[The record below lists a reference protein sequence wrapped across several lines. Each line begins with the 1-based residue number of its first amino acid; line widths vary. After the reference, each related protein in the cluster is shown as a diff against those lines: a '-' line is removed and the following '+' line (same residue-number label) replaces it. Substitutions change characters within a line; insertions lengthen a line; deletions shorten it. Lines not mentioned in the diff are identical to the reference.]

1 MESKK
6 DGDGSNVLSFP
17 DPSSAISAS
26 VHARE
31 SVLTAEGLLLMRAF
45 FKILSSEDRGK
56 VIALAERLAEPD
68 DTELDDTEPQ

>member
-1 MESKK
+1 MDSKK

-17 DPSSAISAS
+17 DPSSAASVS

-31 SVLTAEGLLLMRAF
+31 SILTAEGLLLMRAF
-45 FKILSSEDRGK
+45 FKIVSGEDRRH

-68 DTELDDTEPQ
+68 DELSQ

>member
-1 MESKK
+1 MDSNGLESEK

-17 DPSSAISAS
+17 DPSSAIAAS

-45 FKILSSEDRGK
+45 FKIVSSEDRGK
-56 VIALAERLAEPD
+56 VIALAEQLAETD
-68 DTELDDTEPQ
+68 VVPQ